1 MSETS
6 DNAPNGKIGRCP
18 LHIREE
24 VNRRLLDNEPAKKII
39 AWLHGQPEVL
49 KVLDEYFGEEPISPQ
64 NLSEWRKGGYQKWL
78 KRRERVAQTKE
89 LSDYSLKLAR
99 ASGGNISD
107 GAAAILAGQILELIE
122 AGPQK
127 VKAEDG
133 SEELVFDLDGFTK
146 AIVALRSTDLDA
158 RRVAQRERLLDQ
170 RQRQLELN
178 EKQFEVRT
186 CELFL
191 KWYGDKKLADI
202 VEGKARKEVKIEQL
216 RLAMFGQR
224 PDGDPPQQKKD

>member
-1 MSETS
+1 MSETP
-6 DNAPNGKIGRCP
+6 DNTPNGKIGRCP

-39 AWLHGQPEVL
+39 AWLHEQPEVL

-89 LSDYSLKLAR
+89 LGDYSLKLAQ
-99 ASGGNISD
+99 ASGGNMSD
-107 GAAAILAGQILELIE
+107 GAVAILAGQILELIE

-127 VKAEDG
+127 VKGENG
-133 SEELVFDLDGFTK
+133 EEETVFDIQGFTQ

-158 RRVAQRERLLDQ
+158 RRVDQRERVLDQ
-170 RQRQLELN
+170 RERQINLQ
-178 EKQFEVRT
+178 EKQFQVRT
-186 CELFL
+186 CELFIA
-191 KWYGDKKLADI
+191 WYGDKKLADI
-202 VEGKARKEVKIEQL
+202 VEGKARKEIKIEQL
-216 RLAMFGQR
+216 RLAMFGAG
-224 PDGDPPQQKKD
+224 PGGDPPENKKD